1 MDMTG
6 LPPATALPPPEE
18 GSQQSAPRHWRSR
31 FIECLAAT
39 SNLAEAAAHAGVSVA
54 RACQT
59 RRNEPEFARQ
69 WLAAL
74 AEGYLFL
81 ELDLVR
87 RLREGDFKGK
97 DAERYDVAN
106 AIRLLAA
113 HRDGLSRRPLTP
125 VHPRLQVGTDAEWNI
140 CWTRRA
146 RGQWRWDDGV
156 DVALIEEREAYLVG
170 YGPTGAPFAAWSL
183 DEPQIGFTQ
192 AQRAALLSAWGPADL
207 WVRQVGTFGQSPPLF
222 IASIS

>member
-6 LPPATALPPPEE
+6 LPPETALPPPEE

-39 SNLAEAAAHAGVSVA
+39 SNLAEAAAHAGVSIA

-113 HRDGLSRRPLTP
+113 HRDGLAST
-125 VHPRLQVGTDAEWNI
+125 QS
-140 CWTRRA
+140 RA
-146 RGQWRWDDGV
+146 R
-156 DVALIEEREAYLVG
+156 DVSAAEVRASIDRKIEDIRQRMAK
-170 YGPTGAPFAAWSL
+170 A
-183 DEPQIGFTQ
+183 
-192 AQRAALLSAWGPADL
+192 RAAGEGA
-207 WVRQVGTFGQSPPLF
+207 
-222 IASIS
+222 